1 MSAIP
6 PNLEGLLNVPE
17 DADPVEFLARAF
29 EPLMAEFQAC
39 GVGVAEWIT
48 AIKIA
53 SYQAARNATDAETGR
68 AHFARMSVRTGM
80 TRTELTQIREQLRQ
94 GKPGLRKG
102 VGKQRTARV
111 IEGWQSD
118 PALLDAD
125 GNPRPLALRGESPSL
140 ESVIRQF
147 AGDVPFTSVFAELQH
162 QGLIVALEDGRFLP
176 GRISQADAA
185 VRARQF
191 ERMMTML
198 CAQSMGAPYVSWAEA
213 GTEAAGRAAGTSG
226 LRDSDA
232 DGDAR

>member
-1 MSAIP
+1 MAVSP
-6 PNLEGLLNVPE
+6 QNVESLLGNGE

-80 TRTELTQIREQLRQ
+80 TRTELTQIREQLRT
-94 GKPGLRKG
+94 GKPTLRKG

-111 IEGWQSD
+111 IEGWQND
-118 PALLDAD
+118 PAFQD
-125 GNPRPLALRGESPSL
+125 GRGQPRPLALRGESPSL
-140 ESVIRQF
+140 ETVIRQF
-147 AGDVPFTSVFAELQH
+147 AGDVPFTSVFAELQR
-162 QGLIVALEDGRFLP
+162 QNLIVTLSDGRYLP

-185 VRARQF
+185 ERARQF

-198 CAQSMGAPYVSWAEA
+198 CAQSMGAPYLSWAEP
-213 GTEAAGRAAGTSG
+213 GTDSASAAGKDQRQ
-226 LRDSDA
+226 LD
-232 DGDAR
+232 